1 LVLWLVAAA
10 SVAAAAAS
18 QFPASIYPAPVNSR
32 GGGLDACPNPSGLVS
47 FTAAT
52 TKRAVQIASSYDR
65 ISLAVDLRNSD
76 RAWWPQVRALW
87 RPGKPEQGAA
97 NQVVDGSSLGSKI
110 AYRGVVRHSCG
121 SALVTKSLTVYLAP
135 RQRHGCDACV
145 ASVFVIDR
153 RGRALIYWLN

>member
-1 LVLWLVAAA
+1 MGTM
-10 SVAAAAAS
+10 
-18 QFPASIYPAPVNSR
+18 R
-32 GGGLDACPNPSGLVS
+32 GGMGMGM
-47 FTAAT
+47 
-52 TKRAVQIASSYDR
+52 RAERSPQGRGAR
-65 ISLAVDLRNSD
+65 AGQVDVPKKKPELKKI
-76 RAWWPQVRALW
+76 WPQVRALW

-97 NQVVDGSSLGSKI
+97 DQVVDGSSLGSNI